1 MDILTICILVSVVSA
16 TNGRFPLS
24 SEGQIR
30 NFLFNQANYSSR
42 DRPVLDSSRS
52 VEVGMSMQFYA
63 LLELN
68 EREESISTT
77 SWLSLRWRDERF
89 TWDPEDF
96 GGTDL
101 ILVSGDDVWTPILY
115 LTNSLETN
123 NQGILSSPRS
133 KILVTSS
140 GTMQLGGALIQST
153 KCPVNVVYF
162 PFDSQVCRFSFMPE
176 NQIEEHITLYADSN
190 LFVSHLESNQWDL
203 LKVTATNATY
213 YDVPDYVENRLVS
226 NHTKVSFCIFLKRDP
241 SYYIQTLIIPSTLL
255 CALAFATFLAPPDSG
270 ERISLG
276 VSMVLGLTVFQLL
289 VSETLPAA
297 SKNTPLLSDQL
308 VANFIMA
315 CLAVPFS
322 LFNINI
328 AYGDSP
334 FSSMKR
340 HWLRKAFLETL
351 PVMLFVT
358 PYGDRLREETVNEI
372 EVQPSTETNSDE
384 ESNVGDSDVKKVT
397 KVKRNQIEQMLDNI
411 PQKELKSVDKKNMQ
425 ARTVAL
431 VMDRLILILFTVVFL
446 LIAIL
451 VILEFQK
458 NKGVLDD
465 DCESFA

>member
-1 MDILTICILVSVVSA
+1 MDILTICILVSMVSV

-42 DRPVLDSSRS
+42 VRPVLDSSRS
-52 VEVGMSMQFYA
+52 VEVWISMQLYSM
-63 LLELN
+63 LELN
-68 EREESISTT
+68 EREESISTA

-101 ILVSGDDVWTPILY
+101 ILVSGDEVWTPLLY
-115 LTNSLETN
+115 LSNSLETN

-140 GTMQLGGALIQST
+140 GTMQLGGALIQT
-153 KCPVNVVYF
+153 TQCPVNVVYF
-162 PFDSQVCRFSFMPE
+162 PFDSQACPFHFLPE

-190 LFVSHLESNQWDL
+190 LFTLFVESNQWDL

-213 YDVPDYVENRLVS
+213 YDLPDYVDNRPVS
-226 NHTKVSFCIFLKRDP
+226 NYSAVSFCITLKRDP

-255 CALAFATFLAPPDSG
+255 CALAFVTFLAPPDSG

-289 VSETLPAA
+289 VSETLPVA
-297 SKNTPLLSDQL
+297 SKDTPLLGEYL
-308 VANFIMA
+308 TENFCMA

-340 HWLRKAFLETL
+340 PWLRRAFLEIL
-351 PVMLFVT
+351 PAMLFVT
-358 PYGDRLREETVNEI
+358 TYKDRLREEIVNEI
-372 EVQPSTETNSDE
+372 EVKPSTVTNSDE
-384 ESNVGDSDVKKVT
+384 ESDVGDSDVKKVT
-397 KVKRNQIEQMLDNI
+397 KVKRNQIEPTQDNI
-411 PQKELKSVDKKNMQ
+411 PQKELKSVDKKNIQ

-431 VMDRLILILFTVVFL
+431 VMDRLILIIFSAVFL
-446 LIAIL
+446 LIGITL
-451 VILEFQK
+451 ILEFRR
-458 NKGVLDD
+458 NDAVFDD
-465 DCESFA
+465 ACVS